1 MYLKVMQD
9 VQQPYCFQT
18 LCLSE
23 TCAHRATI
31 LQVVRAITK
40 MCSHILPAWNSF
52 SFLFFFLL
60 KSVMEHENL

>member
-9 VQQPYCFQT
+9 VQQPYCQT

-23 TCAHRATI
+23 TCTHRATK

-40 MCSHILPAWNSF
+40 TYSHILPTWNSF
-52 SFLFFFLL
+52 SFLLFT
-60 KSVMEHENL
+60 VICNEA